1 VPEGV
6 YAAWVGSSQ
15 NHAQCCALQAY
26 SIFMMPALPSGSAAA
41 GGRRAPSRAA
51 PPPATARA
59 LRNPKG

>member
-26 SIFMMPALPSGSAAA
+26 SIFMMPA
-41 GGRRAPSRAA
+41 
-51 PPPATARA
+51 PPPAPAASGGGGGGGVHPVVPRPASSLVTE
-59 LRNPKG
+59 P